1 MLVLVWIQNALKCQ
15 ALVVQ
20 LLVPK
25 GKELGPTALVGNGLE
40 RWLLVPKGKELPLW
54 QLLLNRRMWL
64 LVWIQNAPQCQ
75 VLVAQLLVPKGKEL
89 GPTALVGNRLERWLL
104 VPQGKELPLRPLVP
118 NRWGMWM

>member
-25 GKELGPTALVGNGLE
+25 GKELGPTALVGN
-40 RWLLVPKGKELPLW
+40 
-54 QLLLNRRMWL
+54 
-64 LVWIQNAPQCQ
+64 
-75 VLVAQLLVPKGKEL
+75 
-89 GPTALVGNRLERWLL
+89 RLERLLL
-104 VPQGKELPLRPLVP
+104 VPQGKELLLRPLVP